1 MFLLNEIIEPNN
13 KEFNLSDIICIYDL
27 EHTCE
32 FKKGDLVYFNDYELS
47 DLYNFF
53 QKLKYNGENYH
64 DFINFGTLFNLSK
77 SMFDYINCVGEIKKI
92 SFSKIKYAKGTQL
105 KKKYVV
111 EINYPDGK
119 VLKFNNI
126 KYLKIFPNL

>member
-1 MFLLNEIIEPNN
+1 MFLLNEIIDTSK
-13 KEFNLSDIICIYDL
+13 KELQISQILCLYDYD
-27 EHTCE
+27 HDCE
-32 FKKGDLVYFNDYELS
+32 FKKGDLVYFDDYELLE
-47 DLYNFF
+47 LYKFF
-53 QKLKYNGENYH
+53 QTLKYEGENYL

-92 SFSKIKYAKGTQL
+92 SFSKLKYAKGKQL
-105 KKKYVV
+105 KKKYIV

-126 KYLKIFPNL
+126 KYLKFFPND